1 MPNSLHDS
9 ITIVQG
15 AIVCADSAIRGA
27 VTIGAGTVVHP
38 QCQIIAER
46 GPITIG
52 ENNIIAECTRIIN
65 RSEEP
70 LVIGH
75 YNTLEVASGNYN
87 VIEAR
92 GRVLAGTTLGDF
104 CVITPACSTLANEH
118 VPDKTVIYGEAQDRR
133 LQTEDY
139 KSQLAVYIKHL
150 KYLQDMLPR
159 YNHLRKSTI

>member
-75 YNTLEVASGNYN
+75 YNTLEVASEIYGAKIGNYN

-92 GRVLAGTTLGDF
+92 GRVLVGTTLGDF

-118 VPDKTVIYGEAQDRR
+118 VPDKTVIYGGAQDRR

-139 KSQLAVYIKHL
+139 KVK
-150 KYLQDMLPR
+150 
-159 YNHLRKSTI
+159 